1 MDTWGIRSVSLY
13 CGFVLIRRLRSPA
26 KQSATTYGVGRLV
39 LSCSSPA
46 PSLHESA
53 ILVLDLNVSNPM
65 SNAVV
70 LNLWVGTPGG
80 SPRDSGGVHR

>member
-39 LSCSSPA
+39 PSCSSTD
-46 PSLHESA
+46 PSLQEGA
-53 ILVLDLNVSNPM
+53 ILVLLKRYVTELGNSADTDKVVTSM
-65 SNAVV
+65 SMEKKH
-70 LNLWVGTPGG
+70 LIF
-80 SPRDSGGVHR
+80 DM